1 MNFVKNTKTK
11 IVIALSC
18 AFIISAPSAQAYDR
32 AKLLKSFHSIVMIKG
47 YTTDGSMAYG
57 SGVVVGKN
65 KVVTNCHIFRKTPEP
80 YISKGEDTYHITQV
94 QADRYHDMCLVETEA
109 TPFEPIEIGSATTMK
124 KGEEIMGMGHSS
136 GNPSPVNANGVLK
149 SIYPF
154 DNGYIIRSTARFSMG
169 ASGSGLFDGQGRLI
183 GINTFKSPGRNAY
196 FYALPIEWLASV
208 EKQPIETKFPIDGK
222 TFWEE
227 DDANKPFFMQ
237 IAQPELQED
246 WSKLLVVSQK
256 WVKAEPKNTE
266 AWYELGVAQEQTK
279 LKSDAEKSYRQA
291 INLSKDNIDAMFRL
305 GLLAAEQGN
314 IKEVQAMKVAISS
327 IDTDTSEEFNQAIT
341 CGDKCQKR
349 R

>member
-1 MNFVKNTKTK
+1 MNSVKITKK
-11 IVIALSC
+11 IVAIAISC
-18 AFIISAPSAQAYDR
+18 ALIIIASNAQAYDR
-32 AKLLKSFHSIVMIKG
+32 AKLMKSFFSIVMIKG

-80 YISKGEDTYHITQV
+80 FISRGEDTYRITQI
-94 QADRYHDMCLVETEA
+94 QADRYYDMCLVATDA
-109 TPFEPIEIGSATTMK
+109 TPFEPSDIGSATTMK
-124 KGEEIMGMGHSS
+124 KGAEIIGMGHSS

-154 DNGYIIRSTARFSMG
+154 NNGYIIRSTARFTMG
-169 ASGSGLFDGQGRLI
+169 ASGSGLFDGEGRLI

-227 DDANKPFFMQ
+227 EDANKPFFMQ
-237 IAQPELQED
+237 VAQPELQED
-246 WSKLLVVSQK
+246 WSKLLAVSQK

-266 AWYELGVAQEQTK
+266 AWYELGVAQEHTK
-279 LKSDAEKSYRQA
+279 LKVDAEKSYRQA
-291 INLSKDNIDAMFRL
+291 LNLSKDNVDAMFRL

-314 IKEVQAMKVAISS
+314 IKEVQAMKLAISS
-327 IDTDTSEEFNQAIT
+327 IDTDTAEEFTKAIT
-341 CGDKCQKR
+341 CGEKCEKR

>member
-1 MNFVKNTKTK
+1 MNTVKITKTSLA
-11 IVIALSC
+11 IAISC
-18 AFIISAPSAQAYDR
+18 ALIISASSAHAYDR
-32 AKLLKSFHSIVMIKG
+32 AKLMKSFFSIVMIKG

-80 YISKGEDTYHITQV
+80 YVSRGEDTYRITQI
-94 QADRYHDMCLVETEA
+94 QADRYHDMCLVATDV
-109 TPFEPIEIGSATTMK
+109 TPFEPSDIGSATTMK
-124 KGEEIMGMGHSS
+124 KGAEIIGMGHSS

-154 DNGYIIRSTARFSMG
+154 NNGYIIRSTARFSMG
-169 ASGSGLFDGQGRLI
+169 ASGSGLFDGEGRLI

-227 DDANKPFFMQ
+227 
-237 IAQPELQED
+237 ED
-246 WSKLLVVSQK
+246 WSKLLAVSQK

-266 AWYELGVAQEQTK
+266 AWYELGVAQEHTK
-279 LKSDAEKSYRQA
+279 LKADAEKSYRQA
-291 INLSKDNIDAMFRL
+291 LNISKDNVDAMFRL

-314 IKEVQAMKVAISS
+314 IKEVQAMKLSISS
-327 IDTDTSEEFNQAIT
+327 IDTDTAEEFTQAIT
-341 CGDKCQKR
+341 CGEKCEKR

>member
-18 AFIISAPSAQAYDR
+18 AFIMSASSAQAYDR
-32 AKLLKSFHSIVMIKG
+32 VKLLKSFFSIVMIKG
-47 YTTDGSMAYG
+47 YTSDGSMAYG

-80 YISKGEDTYHITQV
+80 FMSRGEDTYRITKV
-94 QADRYHDMCLVETEA
+94 QADRYHDICLIGTED
-109 TPFEPIEIGSATTMK
+109 TPFEPSEIGSATTMK
-124 KGEEIMGMGHSS
+124 KGAEIIGMGHSS

-154 DNGYIIRSTARFSMG
+154 DNGYIIRSTARFTMG
-169 ASGSGLFDGQGRLI
+169 ASGSGLFDGEGRLI

-196 FYALPIEWLASV
+196 FYALPIEWLALV

-256 WVKAEPKNTE
+256 WIKAEPKNTE
-266 AWYELGVAQEQTK
+266 AWYELGVAQENTK
-279 LKSDAEKSYRQA
+279 QKPDAEKSYRKA
-291 INLSKDNIDAMFRL
+291 LELSKDNVDAMFRL

-314 IKEVQAMKVAISS
+314 IKEVQAMKLAISS
-327 IDTDTSEEFNQAIT
+327 INTDTAEEFTQAIT
-341 CGDKCQKR
+341 CGEKCEKR

>member
-1 MNFVKNTKTK
+1 MNLVHNTKTK
-11 IVIALSC
+11 IIIALSC
-18 AFIISAPSAQAYDR
+18 AFIMSASSAQAYDR
-32 AKLLKSFHSIVMIKG
+32 VKLLKSFFSIVMIKG
-47 YTTDGSMAYG
+47 YTSDGSMAYG

-80 YISKGEDTYHITQV
+80 FMSRGEDTYRITQV
-94 QADRYHDMCLVETEA
+94 QADRYHDICLIGTEDN
-109 TPFEPIEIGSATTMK
+109 PFEPSEIGSATTMK
-124 KGEEIMGMGHSS
+124 KGAEIIGMGHSS

-154 DNGYIIRSTARFSMG
+154 DNGYIIRSTARFTMG
-169 ASGSGLFDGQGRLI
+169 ASGSGLFDGEGRLI

-196 FYALPIEWLASV
+196 FYALPIEWLALV
-208 EKQPIETKFPIDGK
+208 EKQPIEKKFPIDGK

-227 DDANKPFFMQ
+227 EDANKPFFMQ

-246 WSKLLVVSQK
+246 WSKLLVVSQR

-266 AWYELGVAQEQTK
+266 AWYELGVAQENTK
-279 LKSDAEKSYRQA
+279 QKPDAEKSYRKA
-291 INLSKDNIDAMFRL
+291 LELSKNNVDAMFRL

-314 IKEVQAMKVAISS
+314 IKEVQAMKLAISS
-327 IDTDTSEEFNQAIT
+327 VDTDTAEEFTQAIT
-341 CGDKCQKR
+341 CGEKCEKR